1 MITDMKNRIRELME
15 KKGMSQKIFAQ
26 ELKLG
31 EATVS
36 GIFNGRTNPSMA
48 TVQAIHNRFPEVSVQ
63 WLMFGDGEMF
73 NSDADTDAQG
83 TAQGVGTDQNPATD
97 DLSAAGAPDYT
108 QGLFP
113 GMSADG
119 QSALPKSAVSPA
131 QRGPSGHEQVSQIK
145 VIEKY
150 LDKPQRKIT
159 EIRIFFD
166 DGTYE
171 TFTK

>member
-1 MITDMKNRIRELME
+1 MRNRIRELME
-15 KKGMSQKIFAQ
+15 KKGMSQKIFAH

-73 NSDADTDAQG
+73 NNDTEASGQPRSSNAG
-83 TAQGVGTDQNPATD
+83 TEQDLTTDN
-97 DLSAAGAPDYT
+97 LSASGHDDYAN
-108 QGLFP
+108 GFFANIP
-113 GMSADG
+113 ADG
-119 QSALPKSAVSPA
+119 QHAAPAAAVSVTQGGA
-131 QRGPSGHEQVSQIK
+131 TGQEQASQIK

-150 LDKPQRKIT
+150 LDKPQRKIK

>member
-48 TVQAIHNRFPEVSVQ
+48 TVQAIHNRFPEVNVQ
-63 WLMFGDGEMF
+63 WLMFGDGDMF
-73 NSDADTDAQG
+73 NSDVAIDGQ
-83 TAQGVGTDQNPATD
+83 TAA
-97 DLSAAGAPDYT
+97 SAAGYGDYAN
-108 QGLFP
+108 GLFT
-113 GMSADG
+113 GMPAEG
-119 QSALPKSAVSPA
+119 QSATPASAVSPA
-131 QRGPSGHEQVSQIK
+131 QRGALGHDQGSQIR

>member
-1 MITDMKNRIRELME
+1 ME
-15 KKGMSQKIFAQ
+15 KKGMTQKIFAQ

-83 TAQGVGTDQNPATD
+83 TVQGAGADHNTAVD
-97 DLSAAGAPDYT
+97 DLSPAGSVDYA

-113 GMSADG
+113 GMPVDG
-119 QSALPKSAVSPA
+119 QPASHASAFSPS
-131 QRGPSGHEQVSQIK
+131 QRGAMGHEPAPQIK

>member
-1 MITDMKNRIRELME
+1 
-15 KKGMSQKIFAQ
+15 MSQKIFAH

-73 NSDADTDAQG
+73 NNDVETSKQ
-83 TAQGVGTDQNPATD
+83 P
-97 DLSAAGAPDYT
+97 LSAGTGTEQNLTTDTLSASGHDDQANGFFANIPADGKHAAPAAAVSAT
-108 QGLFP
+108 QG
-113 GMSADG
+113 GATG
-119 QSALPKSAVSPA
+119 QERA
-131 QRGPSGHEQVSQIK
+131 SQIK

-150 LDKPQRKIT
+150 LDKPQRKIK

>member
-1 MITDMKNRIRELME
+1 MRNRIRELME
-15 KKGMSQKIFAQ
+15 KKGMSQKIFAH

-73 NSDADTDAQG
+73 NNDVDTSKQPLSAG
-83 TAQGVGTDQNPATD
+83 TGTEQNLTSGNLSALGHDDFTDGFFATNPADRQHTTPAAAV
-97 DLSAAGAPDYT
+97 SAT
-108 QGLFP
+108 QG
-113 GMSADG
+113 GATG
-119 QSALPKSAVSPA
+119 Q
-131 QRGPSGHEQVSQIK
+131 EQASQIK

-150 LDKPQRKIT
+150 LDKPQRKIK